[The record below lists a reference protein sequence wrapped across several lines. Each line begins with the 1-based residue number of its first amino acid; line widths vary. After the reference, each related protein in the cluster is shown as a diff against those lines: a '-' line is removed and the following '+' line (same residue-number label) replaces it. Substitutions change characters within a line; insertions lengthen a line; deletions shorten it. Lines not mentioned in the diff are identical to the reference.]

1 MPELGFD
8 YNYLLEQLLAL
19 LAIPSPSGRAEPALR
34 YLETVLR
41 ELGLEP
47 QRTAKGVLGAI
58 WPGAEEGVRR
68 GLAAHVDTLGAM
80 VKRIRPNG
88 RLVLTRVGGFDWSS
102 VEGEGCQV
110 FTHRGEAI
118 RGSLIPVRASK
129 HVYGAA
135 TEGEKGDE
143 AMEMRLDVH
152 VITAWGVHEL
162 GIEVGDFVAFDPR
175 TEVSP
180 AGFVRSRYLDNKAC
194 VACLLTAIRAVQR
207 AGLRPSQSVWLHFG
221 EYEEVGHGG
230 ASGFPPGLEELVVLD
245 VAPVGEGQNADEY
258 RVVLCAKDS
267 RGPYHPGLTGRLR
280 ELARLEGIPFCLDI
294 YPHYGSDGGAYW
306 HAGGDARVALIGPGV
321 DATHHYE
328 RTHREALLA
337 TSRLIAA
344 YVLS

>member
-1 MPELGFD
+1 MNLLFD
-8 YNYLLEQLLAL
+8 YDYLQDRLLAL
-19 LAIPSPSGRAEPALR
+19 LALPSPTGRAEPVLSH
-34 YLETVLR
+34 LETALR

-47 QRTAKGVLGAI
+47 QRTSKGVLTAA
-58 WPGAEEGVRR
+58 WPGEEDGIRR

-88 RLVLTRVGGFDWSS
+88 RLVLARLGGFDWSS

-110 FTHRGEAI
+110 FTQSGEAI
-118 RGSLIPVRASK
+118 RGSVLPVRASK
-129 HVYGAA
+129 HIYGPAS
-135 TEGEKGDE
+135 EGEKGDE
-143 AMEMRLDVH
+143 AMEVRLDERVS
-152 VITAWGVHEL
+152 TAWDVRDL

-175 TEVSP
+175 PEVSP

-194 VACLLTAIRAVQR
+194 VACLLAAIRAVQR
-207 AGLRPSQSVWLHFG
+207 AGLRPRQGVWLHFG

-230 ASGFPPGLEELVVLD
+230 ASGFPAGLEELVVLD
-245 VAPVGEGQNADEY
+245 IGPVGEGQNADEY

-267 RGPYHPGLTGRLR
+267 NGPYHPALTGRLR
-280 ELARLEGIPFCLDI
+280 HLALSEGIPFCVDI
-294 YPHYGSDGGAYW
+294 YPFYGSDGGAYW
-306 HAGGDARVALIGPGV
+306 HAGGDARIALIGPGV

-337 TSRLIAA
+337 TTRLIAA